1 MGAVP
6 MKSEYGPTLGQML
19 APRWWA
25 ASGLVR
31 ATIIAACVVLLAA
44 LLGLGLTLENASYS
58 HGGRLPFSFSYRGL
72 YRVKADPGAFVKIEG
87 RSSRGTLK
95 YSYEVYPL
103 TLPAY
108 SGSVWGELPIY
119 ASGYIAAL
127 GRREPQFQLSGEG
140 KTKLT
145 NEHTGYQVT
154 YTTEVEGQEMYARNV
169 LLLPEGAD
177 AREGVVI
184 AMLTASTAT
193 AQVKT
198 PAEVAETGV
207 LLRPLKTFTFG

>member
-1 MGAVP
+1 MAAVP
-6 MKSEYGPTLGQML
+6 MKSEYGPTLGRLL
-19 APRWWA
+19 APRWGA
-25 ASGLVR
+25 ASRLVR
-31 ATIIAACVVLLAA
+31 ATIIAACVVVVAA
-44 LLGLGLTLENASYS
+44 LIGLALTLENASYS
-58 HGGRLPFSFSYRGL
+58 HGGRLPFGFAYRGL

-87 RSSRGTLK
+87 RSSSGALK

-103 TLPAY
+103 SLPPY
-108 SGSVWGELPIY
+108 SGSVWGELPRY
-119 ASGYIAAL
+119 ASGYIEAL
-127 GRREPQFQLSGEG
+127 SRKEPGFQLSGEG
-140 KTKLT
+140 KTKFT

-169 LLLPEGAD
+169 MVLPEGAYP
-177 AREGVVI
+177 REGVVI